1 MVQQKKDKEHPEY
14 GTSELEMRFA
24 KNFLDKLG
32 VEYIYQFRMASIGR
46 YLDFY
51 CPNEN
56 LALEIDGDYWHAY
69 GLIYEEMNPT
79 QKRNHRVDKEKTRWC
94 LMNGIPLI
102 RIWEHDINDHPE
114 SVMKMLKE
122 KLGRAREDKEK
133 KDKKKQAALKQ
144 EQNLQPHLQDPLNPL
159 LRKIWS
165 RSWKTQKTRIPTMRI
180 PDGLYQ
186 ES

>member
-1 MVQQKKDKEHPEY
+1 MAQPIRKGVKEHKKKPKKVNKNNPVNPNRVKDDRLLKVKKSTVVQQKKDKEHPEY
-14 GTSELEMRFA
+14 GTSELEVRFA

-133 KDKKKQAALKQ
+133 KDKKKQR
-144 EQNLQPHLQDPLNPL
+144 H
-159 LRKIWS
+159 
-165 RSWKTQKTRIPTMRI
+165 
-180 PDGLYQ
+180 
-186 ES
+186 